1 MNRIELKE
9 LIKELILKEYRMEP
23 SVLKLIDEYGELND
37 EIDELKNR
45 LEGLKSRYS
54 EIENHIRPLLEELRK
69 YGHKSVQTEKY
80 LISIKRM
87 GYEKVNLKYK
97 ETFEEGLKKVNKQ
110 TRKLLEE
117 LLQSTS
123 SISNVV
129 SSIGVQRVK
138 EEGLFTDVFRRL
150 KGLVMKVV
158 PSLKR
163 MNTEMDMFQLVMK
176 KMVN

>member
-1 MNRIELKE
+1 MNRIELKQ
-9 LIKELILKEYRMEP
+9 LIKEIILTEFRMEP
-23 SVLKLIDEYGELND
+23 SILKMIDEYGELND
-37 EIDELKNR
+37 EIDQLKNQM
-45 LEGLKSRYS
+45 EGLKSRYT
-54 EIENHIRPLLEELRK
+54 EIENEIRPLLEELRK

-80 LISIKRM
+80 LVSIKRM

-117 LLQSTS
+117 LLQSTQ

-129 SSIGVQRVK
+129 SSIGVQRVR
-138 EEGLFTDVFRRL
+138 EEGLFTDVYRRL
-150 KGLVMKVV
+150 KSLVMRVV

-163 MNTEMDMFQLVMK
+163 MNTEMDGFQLVMK
-176 KMVN
+176 KMVK